1 MWSNNLRAASLAAF
15 AIFTV
20 ACDSG
25 EPSKTA
31 DEFAADSALAADLA
45 LANRDTLLVDSI
57 GAYREPDA
65 AERDTSAASPAA
77 AAPAPTPKSPAPSPA
92 DFSDAVASGSSQ
104 PNRVEP
110 APTAAPAAPAA
121 VTQPSVTTPAPAAAP
136 TTTAAANPKPPA
148 PRLTGTR
155 ACSSATPENQAE
167 CIRVSIAA
175 GDAKLNRIYRALI
188 TEMRLQEK
196 VPAGAKDPASVQKL
210 RVAQRQWLVYRDN
223 ECRKR
228 GRGKEGALW
237 ARPRARCLTEFAGR
251 RANELADDFS
261 KLTAH

>member
-1 MWSNNLRAASLAAF
+1 MIICNRPGSGAILALAACF
-15 AIFTV
+15 MIG
-20 ACDSG
+20 CDAG
-25 EPSKTA
+25 TPSKTA

-65 AERDTSAASPAA
+65 AERDSNGTAIVTPRDTTDRRDAAPRSNASANPGAPSAGTVATPAVA
-77 AAPAPTPKSPAPSPA
+77 APKVAAPAPVT
-92 DFSDAVASGSSQ
+92 
-104 PNRVEP
+104 
-110 APTAAPAAPAA
+110 TAPASPPPVIAAKKPAA
-121 VTQPSVTTPAPAAAP
+121 
-136 TTTAAANPKPPA
+136 PA

-155 ACSSATPENQAE
+155 ACSSPTTENQNE
-167 CIRVSIAA
+167 CLRVSLASA
-175 GDAKLNRIYRALI
+175 DAKLNRIYRALI

-196 VPAGAKDPASVQKL
+196 VAPGANDPPSVQRL
-210 RVAQRQWLVYRDN
+210 RVSQRAWVVYRDA

-237 ARPRARCLTEFAGR
+237 AKPRARCLGEFAGR
-251 RANELADDFS
+251 RANELADNFS